1 MESVTNRD
9 FDRVIV
15 VGAGAAGLAAAR
27 LLQSHGRD
35 VVVLEGRSRVGG
47 RMSTVDVDGALI
59 DEGAAWIDG
68 HKTNP
73 VVGLA
78 ESAGLVTT
86 RADYVD
92 PFRVAAFDP
101 VRRMWLGRV
110 ESFRHIVAVA
120 RAAGRLSEPDTTEAA
135 TLAER
140 IDRVVNQRGR
150 TDDVRRVRR
159 LLLRGSAELTW
170 ADRADLLGAHA
181 AETGMVYA
189 GRESVIVGGYGRL
202 VDVLADGL
210 DIRLE
215 QVVESIGYRND
226 GVEVVTNKG
235 TFSGSH
241 AIVTVPLGVLKAG
254 TIAFDPPLPAAK
266 IDAIEG
272 IGVGRLEKIVLRFDE
287 PFWRTNP
294 TRARHLYNIDDG
306 TPCPVFFDLSD
317 GAGRPT
323 VVALLTGDHG
333 TRLVHDPDSMIAE
346 ALAILETMF
355 PGRVTRPTAVHTT
368 AWQLDPLALGSY
380 STVRPETTQKHFADL
395 LAPVASRLL
404 FAGEATNVL
413 RPGYVDG
420 AIDSGVREAG
430 RILGHDVK
438 LELSRATRRTGFEPL
453 GGRDSKSVPGPLR

>member
-1 MESVTNRD
+1 METETDRNV
-9 FDRVIV
+9 DRVIV

-35 VVVLEGRSRVGG
+35 VVVLEGRTRVGG
-47 RMSTVDVDGALI
+47 RMSTVDVDGALV

-73 VVGLA
+73 IVGLA
-78 ESAGLVTT
+78 GSAGLATM

-92 PFRVAAFDP
+92 PFRVGAFDP
-101 VRRMWLGRV
+101 VRRRWLGRV
-110 ESFRHIVAVA
+110 ESLRHIVAIA
-120 RAAGRLSEPDTTEAA
+120 RATERLSEPDTTEA
-135 TLAER
+135 TNLAER
-140 IDRVVNQRGR
+140 IDRVVDRRGR
-150 TDDVRRVRR
+150 ADDVRRVRR
-159 LLLRGSAELTW
+159 FLVRRSAELNW

-181 AETGMVYA
+181 TESGMVYA

-202 VDVLADGL
+202 VDVLAAGL

-215 QVVESIGYRND
+215 HVVESIRYRNE
-226 GVEVVTNKG
+226 GVEVVTTKG
-235 TFSGSH
+235 TFSGAH

-266 IDAIEG
+266 VAAIEG
-272 IGVGRLEKIVLRFDE
+272 IGVGRLEKIIFRFDE

-294 TRARHLYNIDDG
+294 TRARNLYNIDDD
-306 TPCPVFFDLSD
+306 TPCPIFFDLSA

-323 VVALLTGDHG
+323 LVALLTGDHG
-333 TRLVHDPDSMIAE
+333 TRLVGDPEPMIAQ

-355 PGRVTRPTAVHTT
+355 PGRVTKPTAAHTT

-380 STVRPETTQKHFADL
+380 STVRPETSEKHFADL

-413 RPGYVDG
+413 RSGYVDG
-420 AIDSGVREAG
+420 AVDSGVREAS

-438 LELSRATRRTGFEPL
+438 LELVRAPLHENRREAYAHGHVAAR
-453 GGRDSKSVPGPLR
+453 RD